1 MKVEPGRR
9 VAVDGLVVSGSV
21 AIDESMLTGESTL
34 VLKEPGTRVVAG
46 SSPMEGS
53 AVVRATAV
61 GASTGIAR
69 IVDLVRSAQ
78 ASKPPIQA
86 AADAVSAVFVP
97 AIVAFSVITFVAW
110 FGAAE
115 SGHVPRAWMSAEGPF
130 LFSFLFA
137 IATIVIACPCAL
149 GLAVPTVV
157 MVASG
162 ADVSSSRRSSISSA
176 PLYALRQCSLRW
188 PVGVPLWLSPW
199 RLPAPAAAQA
209 TQVAWQYK
217 SAG

>member
-1 MKVEPGRR
+1 MEPGHR

-21 AIDESMLTGESTL
+21 AIDESMLTGESVL
-34 VLKEPGTRVVAG
+34 VLKEPGSRVVAG
-46 SSPMEGS
+46 STPREGS

-69 IVDLVRSAQ
+69 IVDLVRTAQ

-97 AIVAFSVITFVAW
+97 AIVAFAVITFAAW

-115 SGHVPRAWMSAEGPF
+115 GGAVPDSWMAAEGPF

-137 IATIVIACPCAL
+137 IATVVIACPCAL

-157 MVASG
+157 MVSTGTRGSG
-162 ADVSSSRRSSISSA
+162 QAVQAFCGSELCALVLLLHSA
-176 PLYALRQCSLRW
+176 QL
-188 PVGVPLWLSPW
+188 
-199 RLPAPAAAQA
+199 
-209 TQVAWQYK
+209 
-217 SAG
+217 